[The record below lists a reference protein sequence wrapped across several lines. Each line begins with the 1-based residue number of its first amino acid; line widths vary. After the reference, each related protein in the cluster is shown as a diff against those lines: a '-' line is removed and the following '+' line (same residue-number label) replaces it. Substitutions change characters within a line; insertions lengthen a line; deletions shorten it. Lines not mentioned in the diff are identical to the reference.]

1 MRQTLSL
8 FLLLCLLVG
17 QACADERVTLSLAD
31 QKGNMRAQL
40 EAAGALDDLTY
51 DIRWFE
57 FPPPPPR
64 RSTQCRCGGCRHH
77 RRRAIALR
85 PGRRCPAEGHRRRQI
100 RSLRYR
106 RAGERGFAAAL
117 GQ

>member
-17 QACADERVTLSLAD
+17 PASAAERVTLRLAD

-57 FPPPPPR
+57 FP
-64 RSTQCRCGGCRHH
+64 
-77 RRRAIALR
+77 
-85 PGRRCPAEGHRRRQI
+85 
-100 RSLRYR
+100 
-106 RAGERGFAAAL
+106 AAAPSPKHSMPVRWMPASSATRHCSSPWPPVP
-117 GQ
+117 G

>member
-17 QACADERVTLSLAD
+17 QACADERVTLRLAD

-57 FPPPPPR
+57 FP
-64 RSTQCRCGGCRHH
+64 
-77 RRRAIALR
+77 
-85 PGRRCPAEGHRRRQI
+85 
-100 RSLRYR
+100 
-106 RAGERGFAAAL
+106 AAAPSPKRSMPVRWMPASSATRHCSSPWPPVP
-117 GQ
+117 G

>member
-17 QACADERVTLSLAD
+17 QACADERVTLRLAD

-51 DIRWFE
+51 DIRWF
-57 FPPPPPR
+57 
-64 RSTQCRCGGCRHH
+64 
-77 RRRAIALR
+77 
-85 PGRRCPAEGHRRRQI
+85 
-100 RSLRYR
+100 
-106 RAGERGFAAAL
+106 
-117 GQ
+117 

>member
-17 QACADERVTLSLAD
+17 QACADERVTLRLAD

-40 EAAGALDDLTY
+40 EAAGALDNLTY

-57 FPPPPPR
+57 FPPPPL
-64 RSTQCRCGGCRHH
+64 
-77 RRRAIALR
+77 AEALNAGAVDAGIIGDAPLLSPWPPV
-85 PGRRCPAEGHRRRQI
+85 PG
-100 RSLRYR
+100 
-106 RAGERGFAAAL
+106 
-117 GQ
+117 

>member
-40 EAAGALDDLTY
+40 RLPA
-51 DIRWFE
+51 RW
-57 FPPPPPR
+57 
-64 RSTQCRCGGCRHH
+64 TT
-77 RRRAIALR
+77 
-85 PGRRCPAEGHRRRQI
+85 
-100 RSLRYR
+100 
-106 RAGERGFAAAL
+106 
-117 GQ
+117 